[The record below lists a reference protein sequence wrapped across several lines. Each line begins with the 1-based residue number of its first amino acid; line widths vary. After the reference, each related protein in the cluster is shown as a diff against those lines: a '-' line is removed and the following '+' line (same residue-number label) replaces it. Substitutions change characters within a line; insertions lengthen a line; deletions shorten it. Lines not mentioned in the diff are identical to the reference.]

1 MQSLI
6 TRPLSR
12 EQKDDTRFFPLRRA
26 DPEGNRASWKRVGV
40 CFGRLALTGGSDI
53 LSCSVIETEAAQR
66 FPRFF
71 FFVFFFRER
80 K

>member
-1 MQSLI
+1 M
-6 TRPLSR
+6 
-12 EQKDDTRFFPLRRA
+12 RFFPLRRA

-71 FFVFFFRER
+71 FEKGSKNIYDMQQVFA
-80 K
+80 